1 MPIELELPNFVLLEE
16 SSRYLHLCVFVQKAI
31 LYHRPVYLRE
41 QQSYIAVQYIFARTA
56 ILYHRSVYL
65 REQQSYIAV
74 QYICAN
80 SNLISPF
87 SIFARTAFLVLY
99 FLLEPCSGPPFLNH
113 NSGGYTNLIKS
124 NYLIKYDIVSN
135 INRLLLSCSHQ
146 VFRTGIL
153 KIWRSTETGPL
164 WTTKLPFSAPSL
176 GYLLYNFNST
186 SIL

>member
-99 FLLEPCSGPPFLNH
+99 FLLEPCSGPPLGRAFR
-113 NSGGYTNLIKS
+113 SGTLYWDLKLRS
-124 NYLIKYDIVSN
+124 SLLPAK
-135 INRLLLSCSHQ
+135 RLP
-146 VFRTGIL
+146 VFIL
-153 KIWRSTETGPL
+153 
-164 WTTKLPFSAPSL
+164 
-176 GYLLYNFNST
+176 
-186 SIL
+186 